1 MKDLNVLGAAQR
13 MDSIFQTAANQTYCD
28 LLHISSCW
36 EIRPTWKEL
45 VPEFILL
52 FDICTFTV
60 SKMIKK
66 REVMWSQHEQQ
77 TKDNQNGVK

>member
-52 FDICTFTV
+52 FDICTFV